1 MTLCGLF
8 ALALAEEVDLFAAVR
23 AGDIAHVFYDADD
36 GDVHLLRHLHGLLHD
51 HGDKLLRGGDDDDA
65 VERDGLEDAQWHV
78 ARAGGHI
85 DEQIV
90 HIPGNIRP
98 ELLDDTADD
107 GAAPDDGIG
116 LILQKQVDGHDL
128 DAAVA
133 DAGVERGLRADG
145 LVVHAE
151 GLRDGGTGD
160 IGVHDADLV
169 TAAVQRDGELARDH
183 GLADAALAGHNAE
196 HLADV
201 AFGVRRFAQG
211 LRRCTLS
218 AALAA
223 GRAIMGAFA
232 HRSVFSFAAWCA
244 AG

>member
-1 MTLCGLF
+1 MMPSSAMDWKTLS
-8 ALALAEEVDLFAAVR
+8 
-23 AGDIAHVFYDADD
+23 
-36 GDVHLLRHLHGLLHD
+36 
-51 HGDKLLRGGDDDDA
+51 
-65 VERDGLEDAQWHV
+65 
-78 ARAGGHI
+78 ARRPCRGHI

-160 IGVHDADLV
+160 IGVHDA
-169 TAAVQRDGELARDH
+169 
-183 GLADAALAGHNAE
+183 
-196 HLADV
+196 
-201 AFGVRRFAQG
+201 
-211 LRRCTLS
+211 TL
-218 AALAA
+218 
-223 GRAIMGAFA
+223 
-232 HRSVFSFAAWCA
+232 
-244 AG
+244 